1 MTDERADIWTN
12 GWYEKMTILP
22 LYIVISLNFDTHI
35 CFSLLY
41 FTLLYFT
48 SLDRCGYTDQKFRD
62 LVTQLQQL
70 TEENQMI
77 RKNRIQLNRQLHQ
90 KVGK

>member
-1 MTDERADIWTN
+1 MCDGWTGGHKDLFN
-12 GWYEKMTILP
+12 GWYEKNAHFAILYYHQ
-22 LYIVISLNFDTHI
+22 LKFRYTYMFL
-35 CFSLLY
+35 

-48 SLDRCGYTDQKFRD
+48 SLDRCGHTDQKFRD

-70 TEENQMI
+70 TEENQMF
-77 RKNRIQLNRQLHQ
+77 RSDRIQLNRQLHQ

>member
-1 MTDERADIWTN
+1 MYYVKVLGNPFDD
-12 GWYEKMTILP
+12 
-22 LYIVISLNFDTHI
+22 NFGP
-35 CFSLLY
+35 FL
-41 FTLLYFT
+41 
-48 SLDRCGYTDQKFRD
+48 CGHTDQKFRD

-90 KVGK
+90 KVGAISYPTPG

>member
-1 MTDERADIWTN
+1 MTDERADTWTN
-12 GWYEKMTILP
+12 GWYEEMPILP
-22 LYIVISLNFDTHI
+22 FYIVISLNFDTHI

-48 SLDRCGYTDQKFRD
+48 SLDRCSYTDQKFRD

-77 RKNRIQLNRQLHQ
+77 KSNRILLNRQLHQ
-90 KVGK
+90 KVGQ

>member
-1 MTDERADIWTN
+1 MFR
-12 GWYEKMTILP
+12 
-22 LYIVISLNFDTHI
+22 
-35 CFSLLY
+35 

-48 SLDRCGYTDQKFRD
+48 SQDRCGHTDQKFRD

-77 RKNRIQLNRQLHQ
+77 KSNRILLNRQLHQ
-90 KVGK
+90 KVGQ